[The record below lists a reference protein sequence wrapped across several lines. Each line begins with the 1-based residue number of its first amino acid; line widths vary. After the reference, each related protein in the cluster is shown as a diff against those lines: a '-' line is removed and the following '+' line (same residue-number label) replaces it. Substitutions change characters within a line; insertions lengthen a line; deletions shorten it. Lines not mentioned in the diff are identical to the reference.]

1 MDTDDILTF
10 PISMGPHARES
21 YRSRMQALREYG
33 INPNAISITD
43 DNRHIAKAARHK
55 RERAL
60 QGEPSSIPV

>member
-1 MDTDDILTF
+1 MDTNDIL
-10 PISMGPHARES
+10 PLPLPMGPHARAS
-21 YRSRMQALREYG
+21 YGSRMQALREYG

-60 QGEPSSIPV
+60 QGELSSIPA